1 MVVVVGG
8 GVVGVSSAYYLAR
21 DGWDVTLLDKGEICA
36 GSSYGNAGLIV
47 PSHVVPLAAP
57 GVWWQGVR
65 WMLDPESPFYI
76 KPRASLEL
84 VRWLW
89 QFRSACTPARMR
101 RAMPLLRRLGVQ
113 SLELYRELAQELE
126 QKAGVDFGFRQ
137 PGSMT
142 VFFTA
147 EGLAHGREEARLL
160 ASAGVAVE
168 MLDGAATRA
177 AEPALRPG
185 VLGALYCREDALM
198 VPDRFVKGLAQLTAS
213 LGARITTDAEAI
225 GFRTAGDRVT
235 AVETTRGP
243 VPADTVVLAAGAWS
257 PTLGRTLG
265 LRLPIQPAKGYSL
278 TYRRPPRG
286 PAIPLLPAEGR
297 FSVTPMGEFLRFG
310 GTLELAGMDLTINR
324 RRVDALRRSALRCI
338 EGAEDLEL
346 LEIWRGLR
354 PCTPDGL
361 PLVGRTPR
369 FGNLVLA
376 AGHAMVGMSLGPVTG
391 TLVAELAA
399 GAAPS
404 SDLGLLDPGRF
415 G

>member
-1 MVVVVGG
+1 MVVIGG

-21 DGWDVTLLDKGEICA
+21 AGWDVTLLDKGEVCS

-57 GVWWQGVR
+57 GVWWQGVK
-65 WMLDPESPFYI
+65 WMLNPDSPFYI

-84 VRWLW
+84 ARWLW
-89 QFRSACTPARMR
+89 QFRAACTPARMR
-101 RAMPLLRRLGVQ
+101 QAMPLLRRLSVE
-113 SLELYRELAQELE
+113 SLALYRELAQELD
-126 QKAGVDFGFRQ
+126 QKAGVDVGFRQ
-137 PGSMT
+137 AGSMT

-147 EGLAHGREEARLL
+147 EGVAHGREEARLL
-160 ASAGVAVE
+160 AAAGVPVE
-168 MLDGAATRA
+168 VLDGAAARA
-177 AEPALRPG
+177 AEPTLRPG
-185 VLGALYCREDALM
+185 VVGALLCREDALL
-198 VPDRFVKGLAQLTAS
+198 VPDRFVKGLAQLVAS
-213 LGARITTDAEAI
+213 LGARIVTGAEAI
-225 GFRTAGDRVT
+225 GFRTAGDRIT
-235 AVETTRGP
+235 AVETTRGA
-243 VPADTVVLAAGAWS
+243 VPADAVVLAAGAWS
-257 PTLGRTLG
+257 PAVGRVLG
-265 LRLPIQPAKGYSL
+265 LRIPIQPAKGYSL
-278 TYRRPPRG
+278 TYRRPARG
-286 PAIPLLPAEGR
+286 PAIPILPAEGR

-338 EGAEDLEL
+338 EGVEDLEL

-369 FGNLVLA
+369 FANLVVA

-391 TLVAELAA
+391 QLVAQLAA
-399 GAAPS
+399 GATPS
-404 SDLGLLDPGRF
+404 TDLRLLDPGRF

>member
-1 MVVVVGG
+1 MVIGG
-8 GVVGVSSAYYLAR
+8 GVIGVSSAYYLAR

-57 GVWWQGVR
+57 GVWWQGVK
-65 WMLDPESPFYI
+65 WMLRPESPFYI

-84 VRWLW
+84 ARWLW
-89 QFRSACTPARMR
+89 RFRAACTPARMR
-101 RAMPLLRRLGVQ
+101 QAMPLLRRLGVE
-113 SLELYRELAQELE
+113 SLDLYRELAE
-126 QKAGVDFGFRQ
+126 KGGFDFGFRQ

-147 EGLAHGREEARLL
+147 DGLAHGREEARLL
-160 ASAGVAVE
+160 AEAGVAVE
-168 MLDGAATRA
+168 MLDGPAARSV
-177 AEPALRPG
+177 EPALRPG
-185 VLGALYCREDALM
+185 VVGALFCREDALL

-213 LGARITTDAEAI
+213 HGARILTGAEAI
-225 GFRTAGDRVT
+225 GVRTAGDRIT
-235 AVETTRGP
+235 AVETTRGTL
-243 VPADTVVLAAGAWS
+243 PADTVVLAAGAWS
-257 PTLGRTLG
+257 PEIGRALG
-265 LRLPIQPAKGYSL
+265 LRIPIQPAKGYSL
-278 TYRRPPRG
+278 TYRRPARS

-310 GTLELAGMDLTINR
+310 GTLELAGLDLTINR

-338 EGAEDLEL
+338 EGTEDLEL

-361 PLVGRTPR
+361 PLLGRTRR

-391 TLVAELAA
+391 KLVAQLVA
-399 GAAPS
+399 GTAPTH
-404 SDLGLLDPGRF
+404 DLRLLDPGRF

>member
-1 MVVVVGG
+1 MSGRAVVVIGG
-8 GVVGVSSAYYLAR
+8 GVIGVSSAYYLAR

-57 GVWWQGVR
+57 GVWWQGVK
-65 WMLDPESPFYI
+65 WMLRPESPFYI

-84 VRWLW
+84 ARWLW
-89 QFRSACTPARMR
+89 RFRAACTPARMR
-101 RAMPLLRRLGVQ
+101 QAMPLLRRLGVE
-113 SLELYRELAQELE
+113 SLDLYRELAE
-126 QKAGVDFGFRQ
+126 KGGFDFGFRQ

-160 ASAGVAVE
+160 AEAGVAVE
-168 MLDGAATRA
+168 VLDGPAARS

-185 VLGALYCREDALM
+185 VVGALFCREDALL

-213 LGARITTDAEAI
+213 HGARILTGAEAI
-225 GFRTAGDRVT
+225 GVRTAGDRIT
-235 AVETTRGP
+235 AVETTRGAL
-243 VPADTVVLAAGAWS
+243 PADTVVLAAGAWS
-257 PTLGRTLG
+257 PEIGRALG
-265 LRLPIQPAKGYSL
+265 LRVPIQPAKGYSL
-278 TYRRPPRG
+278 TYRRPAKG

-310 GTLELAGMDLTINR
+310 GTLEMAGMDLTINR

-338 EGAEDLEL
+338 EGAEDLAL

-361 PLVGRTPR
+361 PLIGRTAR

-391 TLVAELAA
+391 KLVAQLVA
-399 GAAPS
+399 GTAPS
-404 SDLGLLDPGRF
+404 RDLHLLDPGRF